1 MEYNAPGVLRFFS
14 LFGLCVCV
22 AFFVLPSICSFF
34 REVYHLYFFL
44 QKTLFFISSFCS
56 PMLSFFGDA
65 YPFFFSFKNRHRLLL
80 ILGLHGFLS
89 SHKNRSVWFVVSVK
103 KSWWQ
108 AAGLVAGEITRYLL
122 WPFPRRQSVVSSD
135 DTIKSAAA
143 LLVIPTGQQAAVTA
157 LLGFLRSLPAK
168 I

>member
-34 REVYHLYFFL
+34 REVYHLYFISLENFVFY
-44 QKTLFFISSFCS
+44 FFFFF

-65 YPFFFSFKNRHRLLL
+65 CPFFSFKNRHRLLL
-80 ILGLHGFLS
+80 ILSLHGFLS

-135 DTIKSAAA
+135 DTSKSAAA
-143 LLVIPTGQQAAVTA
+143 RLVIPTG
-157 LLGFLRSLPAK
+157 
-168 I
+168 